1 MENNHVITEKANKK
15 LSWKQV
21 TIGGISGVVLG
32 AVSTAAY
39 AGTEKPEEVEEELGS
54 TPVAGVDGQAHVD
67 TVIPVAEVDNALPFA
82 QAFASARHQV
92 GAGGVFV
99 WHGKVFNTYTAEEW
113 ESMSD
118 AEHAGFGSHLSI
130 SYNDGNPPK
139 VQSDDVHE
147 SNSLQEDSDIEVL
160 YNPEEDSDSDI
171 EVLSYGTIDHG
182 DDGQWDYAVLSV
194 NGHEYGIID
203 VDNDN
208 IADLMA
214 QDINQDGQI
223 TPDEVKDISDMN
235 ISMQAI
241 HEDYLAQNDSS
252 AQGPDY
258 VNDGN
263 IDNYMA

>member
-82 QAFASARHQV
+82 QAFAFARHQV

-118 AEHAGFGSHLSI
+118 AEHAEFGSHLNI
-130 SYNDGNPPK
+130 SYNVANPQNTS
-139 VQSDDVHE
+139 VGVHE
-147 SNSLQEDSDIEVL
+147 SNS
-160 YNPEEDSDSDI
+160 
-171 EVLSYGTIDHG
+171 
-182 DDGQWDYAVLSV
+182 
-194 NGHEYGIID
+194 
-203 VDNDN
+203 
-208 IADLMA
+208 
-214 QDINQDGQI
+214 
-223 TPDEVKDISDMN
+223 
-235 ISMQAI
+235 MQ
-241 HEDYLAQNDSS
+241 
-252 AQGPDY
+252 
-258 VNDGN
+258 
-263 IDNYMA
+263 

>member
-21 TIGGISGVVLG
+21 TIGGVSGVVLG

-39 AGTEKPEEVEEELGS
+39 AGTGKQEEVEELES

-160 YNPEEDSDSDI
+160 YNPC
-171 EVLSYGTIDHG
+171 VTL
-182 DDGQWDYAVLSV
+182 
-194 NGHEYGIID
+194 
-203 VDNDN
+203 
-208 IADLMA
+208 
-214 QDINQDGQI
+214 
-223 TPDEVKDISDMN
+223 DETSLFESRKK
-235 ISMQAI
+235 
-241 HEDYLAQNDSS
+241 E
-252 AQGPDY
+252 
-258 VNDGN
+258 
-263 IDNYMA
+263 

>member
-21 TIGGISGVVLG
+21 TIGGISGVILG

-82 QAFASARHQV
+82 QAFAFARHQV

-118 AEHAGFGSHLSI
+118 AEHAEFGSHLNI
-130 SYNDGNPPK
+130 SYNVANPQNTS
-139 VQSDDVHE
+139 VGVHE
-147 SNSLQEDSDIEVL
+147 SNSMQEDSDIEIL

-182 DDGQWDYAVLSV
+182 DDGRWDYAVLSV

-241 HEDYLAQNDSS
+241 HDDYLAQNDSS